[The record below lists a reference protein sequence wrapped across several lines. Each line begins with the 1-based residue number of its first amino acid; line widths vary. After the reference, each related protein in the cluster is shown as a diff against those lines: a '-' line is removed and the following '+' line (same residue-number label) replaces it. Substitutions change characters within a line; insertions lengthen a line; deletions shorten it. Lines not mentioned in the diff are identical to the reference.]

1 MSFPALRRSFSP
13 KFILSFLRFIFNTL
27 NLQSRAENFSTFNE
41 KSRRSHIAAV
51 RFTIGEGYLS
61 DYFICPASRGK
72 SGKTLCKVFPVPFSV
87 CEAPKAPRRG
97 DPRRGSPREKT
108 VHRTVF
114 SPRPALRFALSGA
127 CLLGTLRGNSA
138 IAIAARG
145 LCPRD
150 PRGLLKKAG
159 ETFFCFR
166 TVRGIKRSRT

>member
-41 KSRRSHIAAV
+41 KSRHSHIAAV

-97 DPRRGSPREKT
+97 DPRLTNLKT
-108 VHRTVF
+108 CVCVLINFTYESVKYLYF
-114 SPRPALRFALSGA
+114 LGSGA
-127 CLLGTLRGNSA
+127 VGIFDCLMNNNFFNERISTRNRASLIAYFRIFCCLR
-138 IAIAARG
+138 
-145 LCPRD
+145 C
-150 PRGLLKKAG
+150 
-159 ETFFCFR
+159 
-166 TVRGIKRSRT
+166 RSTSRCNAL